1 MDSKEPTTDAVV
13 LFLEREIAQVQ
24 NSRYGEEERRSPGIT
39 ASLYQALERRKKK
52 EIAHQPVPSE
62 ANNA

>member
-1 MDSKEPTTDAVV
+1 MDSNELTTDAVI
-13 LFLEREIAQVQ
+13 LFLEREIAQVE
-24 NSRYGEEERRSPGIT
+24 NSRYGEDERRSPGIT
-39 ASLYQALERRKKK
+39 AYLYQALERRKK

>member
-1 MDSKEPTTDAVV
+1 MDSNEPTTDAVI
-13 LFLEREIAQVQ
+13 LFLEREIAQVE
-24 NSRYGEEERRSPGIT
+24 NSRYGEDERRSPGIT
-39 ASLYQALERRKKK
+39 ASLYQALERRKK

>member
-1 MDSKEPTTDAVV
+1 MANTQSDADAVV
-13 LFLEREIAQVQ
+13 LFLKQEIAQVE
-24 NSRYGEEERRSPGIT
+24 NSRYGEDERRSPGIT
-39 ASLYQALERRKKK
+39 AYLYQALERRKK

>member
-13 LFLEREIAQVQ
+13 LFLEREIAQVE

-39 ASLYQALERRKKK
+39 AFLYQALERRKK